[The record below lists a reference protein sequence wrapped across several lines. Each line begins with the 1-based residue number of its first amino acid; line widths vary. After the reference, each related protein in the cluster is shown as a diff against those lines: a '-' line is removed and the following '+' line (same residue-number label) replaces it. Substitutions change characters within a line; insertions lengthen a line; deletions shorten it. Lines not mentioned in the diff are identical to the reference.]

1 VASIW
6 NHLQGVEFKQT
17 FYDAGAIRTRVI
29 EAGHGPPL
37 IFLHG
42 TGGHA
47 EAYLKNVEAHARH
60 FRTYAID
67 MIGHGYSSAPDI
79 GYGMQCYVDFMAAF
93 LDAIGASRALISGES
108 LGASVAS
115 WFAIAHPERVMKIV
129 LNTGIL
135 LPPSEQG
142 AVELRDLLRR
152 SREAAAVPDREKI
165 RQRLSWLVHDETA
178 ITDELVETRFR
189 IYSQPGRAEIIGRIA
204 EQSLNALLEPEPE
217 NTWYRRELL
226 RRIACPTLV
235 LWTRF
240 NPGQTAEEAAE
251 GARLIS
257 DCQMVVLENSAHWPQ
272 WEEPDEFNRV
282 HIDFLTS

>member
-1 VASIW
+1 VSSIW

-17 FYDAGAIRTRVI
+17 FYDAGGIRTRVI

-47 EAYLKNVEAHARH
+47 EAYLKNVAAHARH
-60 FRTYAID
+60 FRTYVID
-67 MIGHGYSSAPDI
+67 MIGHGYTSAPDI
-79 GYGMQCYVDFMAAF
+79 GYEMQCYVDFIVAF
-93 LDAIGASRALISGES
+93 LDAIGARRAFISGES

-115 WFAIAHPERVMKIV
+115 WFAIAHPERVTKIV

-142 AVELRDLLRR
+142 ASELRDLLRR
-152 SREAAAVPDREKI
+152 SREAAAVPTREKI
-165 RQRLSWLVHDETA
+165 RQRLRWLVHSEEA

-189 IYSQPGRAEIIGRIA
+189 IYSQPGRAAIIGRIA
-204 EQSLNALLEPEPE
+204 EQSLGALLEPEPE
-217 NTWYRRELL
+217 NRWYRRELL
-226 RRIACPTLV
+226 RRISCPTLV

-240 NPGQTAEEAAE
+240 NPGQSAEEAAE
-251 GARLIS
+251 GAKLIP
-257 DCQMVVLENSAHWPQ
+257 DCQIVVLENSAHWPQ